1 MQVDYDDKILYNN
14 LQEIRRVVK
23 NPAFMVKKEFIN
35 QAWVQYLRDD
45 QMYSNIDGVYWDN
58 IYSHKDYTI
67 IDAFDQREGISMDEA
82 RRSINKTKVAVVNF
96 YCCNGKIPTL
106 LDLDSIY
113 ETLRH
118 MGYKRVSF
126 GGSMIMFYDYDKAET
141 RIGEVLYT
149 GWCDAF
155 KKMYPQCKSPYTLY
169 LDVAKE
175 TDKTYVVNTGSKY
188 LAGFSNAMPVCVNT
202 DVSVFSK
209 DDVTADNGKIA
220 LHPDYY
226 TLIKLAWHGKI

>member
-1 MQVDYDDKILYNN
+1 MQVTYDDKILYKN
-14 LQEIRRVVK
+14 LEVIRRKVK
-23 NPAFMVKKEFIN
+23 NPAFMVKKEFLN
-35 QAWVQYLRDD
+35 QVWVEYLRAER
-45 QMYSNIDGVYWDN
+45 MYSNIDGVYWDN
-58 IYSHKDYTI
+58 IYWHKDYTI
-67 IDAFDQREGISMDEA
+67 IDAFDQREGISMEQA
-82 RRSINKTKVAVVNF
+82 RRQINKNVAVVNF

-118 MGYKRVSF
+118 YGYKRISF
-126 GGSMIMFYDYDKAET
+126 GGSMIMFYDFDKAET

-155 KKMYPQCKSPYTLY
+155 KKMYPECQSPYTMY
-169 LDVAKE
+169 LDIAKE

-188 LAGFSNAMPVCVNT
+188 LAGFSNATPVCINT
-202 DVSVFSK
+202 DVSVYDK
-209 DDVTADNGKIA
+209 KNATIQDGKLV